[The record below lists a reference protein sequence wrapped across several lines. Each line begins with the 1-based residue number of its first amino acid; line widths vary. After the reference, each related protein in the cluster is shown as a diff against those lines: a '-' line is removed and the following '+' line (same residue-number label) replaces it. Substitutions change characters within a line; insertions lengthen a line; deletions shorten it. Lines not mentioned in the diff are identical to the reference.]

1 MLTTKKYL
9 FPMILIG
16 LMFFVIGFALGI
28 NSYLIPLL
36 SNTLGVS
43 SGKSYLIIT
52 ATFLAFLVFGYPSS
66 FVVSRIGYKYSIS
79 LSLILFALG
88 FFLII
93 LSANKENF
101 FIFLLAS
108 FVCGTG
114 NTFLQSAVNPYIT
127 ILGPVESAAR
137 RISIMG
143 VCNKLAWPVAPV
155 FLSIIIGKSIKQ
167 VQLIDLNLPF
177 YLIVGFFIFLS
188 VFVFSSKLPEINAV
202 GEENEEDCLYALHK
216 KNVRQF
222 PHLILGSIALF
233 LYIGAETILL
243 SSIIDYAADIGL
255 KTPEDYAFL
264 PSIGLILGYISV
276 IILVPR
282 YIRQDKALVI
292 SSVITIIGSLLIV
305 LLPVSMSMFSFLF
318 TAFGCSL
325 IWPAIWPLALSDLG
339 KFTKKGASL
348 LVTASIGGAIIPLL
362 FGFLKDEIT
371 SQAAYWILFPCF
383 LFILHYGAVGHKIR
397 N

>member
-1 MLTTKKYL
+1 
-9 FPMILIG
+9 MILIG

-177 YLIVGFFIFLS
+177 YLIIGFFIFLS

>member
-177 YLIVGFFIFLS
+177 YLIIGFFIFLS